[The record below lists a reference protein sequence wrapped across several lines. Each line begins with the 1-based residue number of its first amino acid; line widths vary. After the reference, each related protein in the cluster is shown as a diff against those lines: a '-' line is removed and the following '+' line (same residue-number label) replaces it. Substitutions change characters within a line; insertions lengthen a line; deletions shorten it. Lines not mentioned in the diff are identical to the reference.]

1 MGPGKSWFSPK
12 ERKTEGCDGKADGGG
27 RSRIRF
33 NNIEMRILTNQHRD
47 EYLEYFSQT
56 FPQFPQVSGP
66 SSEDVDSV
74 HKQYMAAFASL
85 YLKQNDDEQV
95 SLVIT

>member
-1 MGPGKSWFSPK
+1 MF
-12 ERKTEGCDGKADGGG
+12 
-27 RSRIRF
+27 RIFLR
-33 NNIEMRILTNQHRD
+33 NL
-47 EYLEYFSQT
+47 
-56 FPQFPQVSGP
+56 PQFPQKSGP
-66 SSEDVDSV
+66 SSEDVDSA